1 VSFDNGDH
9 WQSLRLNMPAV
20 SVRDLQVHGDDLV
33 AATHGRGFQVLDD
46 ITPLRQIDAQVAKAA
61 ATLYKPQTAIRVRW
75 GMNPPTPWRIPALPN
90 PPAGAIIDY
99 NLASNASG
107 PVTLDI
113 RTSDGKLVRHWSSA
127 DPEKPL
133 DPKTLQVPDW
143 WPRPPMNL
151 STQAGMHRFVWDM
164 HWQPMPGALQFLD
177 ANQAVKHETPVM
189 ASSPWVMPGNYTVKL
204 TANGKTYTQPL
215 VVRMDPRVETSTA
228 DLQQQFDKSMQA
240 YHEAMAASR
249 ALGQV
254 RDMEKQVASRK
265 SSDKLAAY
273 EKQLET
279 LSGPKASSP
288 FEFFSHRGAPNLGS
302 VGGSLQMLMLRMQGA
317 DQAPTAADLAA
328 LDETS
333 AELKSLMDRW
343 DSLKGQSLTALNRAL
358 QESGQQP
365 LVLAKAIAP
374 LDWNA
379 GWITTNRDQE
389 EQ

>member
-1 VSFDNGDH
+1 
-9 WQSLRLNMPAV
+9 
-20 SVRDLQVHGDDLV
+20 
-33 AATHGRGFQVLDD
+33 
-46 ITPLRQIDAQVAKAA
+46 
-61 ATLYKPQTAIRVRW
+61 RVRW
-75 GMNPPTPWRIPALPN
+75 GMNPPTPWRMPSLPN
-90 PPAGAIIDY
+90 PPPGAIIDY
-99 NLASNASG
+99 HLANNAGG

-113 RTSDGKLVRHWSSA
+113 QTADGKLVRHYSSA
-127 DPEKPL
+127 DPQKPL
-133 DPKTLQVPDW
+133 DPKKLDVPDW

-177 ANQAVKHETPVM
+177 ANQAVKHDTPVM
-189 ASSPWVMPGNYTVKL
+189 DSSPWVMPGNYTVKL
-204 TANGKTYTQPL
+204 TVNGKTYTQPL
-215 VVRMDPRVETSTA
+215 VVRMDPRVKTSTA

-240 YHEAMAASR
+240 YQEAMSASR

-254 RDMEKQVASRK
+254 RDMEKQIAARK

-273 EKQLET
+273 EKQLEA
-279 LSGPKASSP
+279 LSGRKAGSL
-288 FEFFSHRGAPNLGS
+288 FEFFFHRGPPTFGS
-302 VGGSLQMLMLRMQGA
+302 IGGDLQMLMVRMQGA

-328 LDETS
+328 LDKTG

-343 DSLKGQSLTALNRAL
+343 EKLKGQPLAQLNHAL
-358 QESGQQP
+358 QENKQPP
-365 LVLAKAIAP
+365 LVVAKALAP

>member
-1 VSFDNGDH
+1 
-9 WQSLRLNMPAV
+9 
-20 SVRDLQVHGDDLV
+20 
-33 AATHGRGFQVLDD
+33 
-46 ITPLRQIDAQVAKAA
+46 
-61 ATLYKPQTAIRVRW
+61 
-75 GMNPPTPWRIPALPN
+75 MNPPTPWRIPALPN